1 MSPSASIIVI
11 THNRRDEL
19 ERALHSC
26 LLQQGKNEIIVVDD
40 ASSDGSAAMVE
51 RLFPTVR
58 LIRDEVSRG
67 YIVQRNRAA
76 RLASGEFLFSIDDD
90 AEFSSPTIVQETLA
104 DFSASPRIAAVA
116 IPYTEPPQH
125 DRDFQRA
132 PDPLSCWITGQ
143 FIGTAYAIRRETFL
157 DLGGFDEAF
166 IHQGEERDL
175 CIRLLQAGS
184 YVRLGNS
191 APIRHHCSPSRDL
204 QRMAFYGRRNDVL
217 FSWKHIPIPQVI
229 ARLAGT
235 TIMGLFHGLR
245 THTLLTTLRGIAAGY
260 RGILY
265 EVKRHPVSRATYSLY
280 RGLRTKPVKLNDEW
294 IAGPQK

>member
-1 MSPSASIIVI
+1 MPPSASIIVI

-26 LLQQGKNEIIVVDD
+26 LLQHGNPEIIVVDD

-51 RLFPTVR
+51 RLFPSVR

-76 RLASGEFLFSIDDD
+76 RLACGEFLFSIDDD
-90 AEFSSPTIVQETLA
+90 AEFSAPSIVQDTLA
-104 DFSASPRIAAVA
+104 DFSPSPRIAAVA

-125 DRDFQRA
+125 DHDFQRA

-157 DLGGFDEAF
+157 DLGGFDETF

-217 FSWKHIPIPQVI
+217 FSWKHIPFPQVI

-235 TIMGLFHGLR
+235 TFRGFTHGLR
-245 THTLLTTLRGIAAGY
+245 MHTLPATLRGISAGY
-260 RGILY
+260 RGIFDGL
-265 EVKRHPVSRATYSLY
+265 ERNPVSRATYATHRRLRS
-280 RGLRTKPVKLNDEW
+280 RGAELLPLLDE
-294 IAGPQK
+294 